1 MLSTNAREVCT
12 FENRSKVLSDSGVSA
27 IQLLSS
33 PISDNSR
40 ITLKSR
46 PKRIRNLIML
56 NLREI
61 NVFTF

>member
-1 MLSTNAREVCT
+1 MLSTNAREGCT
-12 FENRSKVLSDSGVSA
+12 FENTSKVLSNSGVSA
-27 IQLLSS
+27 IQLLCSL
-33 PISDNSR
+33 ISDNSW

-61 NVFTF
+61 NVFTL